1 MPGATTDNMIAPGQI
16 VPRDPETRVRLAA
29 PADEPFLRNLHKSVR
44 AADFAAAGLPPA
56 TLDMLLEQ
64 QYRAQTVGYA
74 AQFPDAGSLIIL
86 HRDEPVGRVLLVA
99 GERRWHLVD
108 VALQPASRG
117 RGIGSAIIEAIARAA
132 TDADARELTLSV
144 LFGNDAARRLYAR
157 LGFTETGGDVHV
169 TMTKR
174 LDA

>member
-1 MPGATTDNMIAPGQI
+1 MIAPALI

-29 PADEPFLRNLHKSVR
+29 PADEPFLRNLHNGAR
-44 AADFAAAGLPPA
+44 AAEFAAAGLPPA

-64 QYRAQTVGYA
+64 QYRAQTLGYA

-99 GERRWHLVD
+99 GEHRWHLVD
-108 VALQPASRG
+108 IALLPSARG
-117 RGIGSAIIEAIARAA
+117 RGIGTDVIETIARAA
-132 TDADARELTLSV
+132 TEAGAHKVTLSV
-144 LFGNDAARRLYAR
+144 LFSNAGARQLYGR
-157 LGFTETGGDVHV
+157 LGFAETGGDVHV

>member
-1 MPGATTDNMIAPGQI
+1 
-16 VPRDPETRVRLAA
+16 
-29 PADEPFLRNLHKSVR
+29 
-44 AADFAAAGLPPA
+44 
-56 TLDMLLEQ
+56 MLLEQ

-86 HRDEPVGRVLLVA
+86 HRDEPVGRVLLVT

-108 VALQPASRG
+108 IALQPASRG

-132 TDADARELTLSV
+132 TDAGARELTLSV
-144 LFGNDAARRLYAR
+144 LFSNAARRLYAR